1 MPGRSETEQGN
12 GEELSRRQERA
23 QRILNVAAELLLRW
37 GYRKTTIEDIAKQ
50 AGVAKGTIYLHWKTR
65 EDLFYT
71 LVVRESFSLFK
82 KFQKRLNDYPE
93 DVSLSRLTRFSMQ
106 TTFEHPLL
114 HAMMVRDVEM
124 LGDMIHSVSAE
135 PMVRARIEMLRVYIG
150 LLRGQGM
157 LRTDRDID
165 TQIKMLWAI
174 SMGYLGI
181 NQFTLTGYQV
191 TNDELIELLVETLHY
206 TFEPEEQPHPEAVRE
221 VAAALNALLEQF
233 TQAVERQYWE
243 AVS

>member
-1 MPGRSETEQGN
+1 
-12 GEELSRRQERA
+12 
-23 QRILNVAAELLLRW
+23 
-37 GYRKTTIEDIAKQ
+37 
-50 AGVAKGTIYLHWKTR
+50 
-65 EDLFYT
+65 
-71 LVVRESFSLFK
+71 
-82 KFQKRLNDYPE
+82 
-93 DVSLSRLTRFSMQ
+93 MQ